1 MTEAVLTIN
10 QGSSSVKF
18 SLYQANANRELGE
31 TFKGLLEG
39 IGTNPQLTVKNNSG
53 ETFFTH
59 SWEDATQEDHSS
71 LFAFLLEWIKDN
83 IGDTRVVAV
92 GHRVVFGGQR
102 YTSPTIVDAE
112 VYHHLEELIPMVPL
126 HQPVNLAP
134 IKILMSLLPDLPQ
147 VACFDT
153 AFHQS
158 IPRLAKLYGLPR
170 SMADE
175 GILAYGFHG
184 LSYEYIAG
192 ELKTRCPE
200 AYNGRTI
207 VAHLGSGA
215 SMAALVNGQS
225 IACSLGFSA
234 LDGLLMGTRPGALDP
249 GIILYLMQAKGMDV
263 KALEKLFYKECGLLG
278 VSGISNDM
286 RDLVASDSPAA
297 KEAIDLYVYRAAR
310 ALASMAGAT
319 EGIDALVFTAGTGEN
334 DSSARAAIC
343 KRAAWL
349 GIELDETANKNNEL
363 LISTPDSP
371 VAVWVIPTNEERMIA
386 RHTYNLVT
394 GKNVI

>member
-1 MTEAVLTIN
+1 MTDAVITIN

-18 SLYQANANRELGE
+18 SLYRADATGELNE
-31 TFKGLLEG
+31 DFKGLLDG
-39 IGTNPQLTVKNNSG
+39 IGTSPKLVVKDRAG
-53 ETFFTH
+53 EQFFSH
-59 SWEDATQEDHSS
+59 SWEEGGSEDHSS
-71 LFAFLLEWIKDN
+71 LFAYLLEWIKN
-83 IGDTRVVAV
+83 YIGDTKVVAV

-102 YTSPTIVDAE
+102 YTSPTIVDTD
-112 VYHHLEELIPMVPL
+112 VYQHLEELIPMVPL

-134 IKILMSLLPDLPQ
+134 IKILMSLVPDLPQ

-153 AFHQS
+153 AFHQT

-200 AYNGRTI
+200 AYKGSTI

-215 SMAALVNGQS
+215 SMAALLNGQS
-225 IACSLGFSA
+225 IACSMGFSA
-234 LDGLLMGTRPGALDP
+234 LDGLLMGTRPGPLDP

-263 KALEKLFYKECGLLG
+263 KALEKLFYKESGLLG

-286 RDLVASDSPAA
+286 RDLAASDSPAA
-297 KEAIDLYVYRAAR
+297 KEAINLFVYRAAR
-310 ALASMAGAT
+310 MLASLAGAT
-319 EGIDALVFTAGTGEN
+319 EGIDALVFTAGMGEN
-334 DSSARAAIC
+334 DSRIRAGIC

-349 GIELDETANKNNEL
+349 GIELDENANNNNEL
-363 LISTPDSP
+363 LISTPDSL

-394 GKNVI
+394 GKDAL